1 MELFKDFISV
11 AFDKRME
18 NYCISATV
26 QIIYN
31 KELTNGL
38 ISLLISDGSTKTNLC
53 CPNQQLKDT
62 LTEKKMINSLVEIT
76 GYKFVKNSIMVIT
89 RIARTE
95 SKDEIIGEPKLLD
108 IHDVLKTP
116 GISNSHTIKFNTIS
130 YLKFLIWHTETVQ
143 SSTIPIG
150 SGSGSASA
158 SAPTSTSNQSEQ
170 NTRTGSTDS

>member
-95 SKDEIIGEPKLLD
+95 
-108 IHDVLKTP
+108 
-116 GISNSHTIKFNTIS
+116 
-130 YLKFLIWHTETVQ
+130 
-143 SSTIPIG
+143 
-150 SGSGSASA
+150 
-158 SAPTSTSNQSEQ
+158 
-170 NTRTGSTDS
+170 